1 MKNTSEVQHPDE
13 ALNSST
19 QLDPLCAA
27 ISNPQMA
34 VISGVHALWPP
45 RAKPGN
51 KGARLLW
58 PCNDY
63 DFKAEAR
70 RGLVALV
77 GCYQSKTMYNNN
89 QVRGLCKF
97 IGMLQ
102 TPTSLSDYKRN
113 IYELKD
119 IKKQAENWFTIALF
133 SSCPG
138 ADYAV
143 VKLRDERPSRCD
155 FHFAANTPLASL

>member
-19 QLDPLCAA
+19 QLDPLWVA
-27 ISNPQMA
+27 IGNPQMA
-34 VISGVHALWPP
+34 VISEVHALWPL

-51 KGARLLW
+51 MGARLLW

-70 RGLVALV
+70 RGLVVLV

-102 TPTSLSDYKRN
+102 TPTTLSDYKRN

-119 IKKQAENWFTIALF
+119 IKKQAEN
-133 SSCPG
+133 
-138 ADYAV
+138 
-143 VKLRDERPSRCD
+143 
-155 FHFAANTPLASL
+155 